1 MRYIIAYTDRAS
13 AGKPTYMTTCTA
25 EIAESHDQAMEQFEA
40 KHLDMIALSSDRVD
54 DVHEAFERYG
64 MGAWTD
70 EEREAQRR
78 KLSES
83 INAITAISRSRK
95 RR

>member
-1 MRYIIAYTDRAS
+1 MRYIITYTDRAS

-40 KHLDMIALSSDRVD
+40 KHPDMIALSSDRVD
-54 DVHEAFERYG
+54 DMHEAFERYG
-64 MGAWTD
+64 RGAWTD

-78 KLSES
+78 KLNEQ
-83 INAITAISRSRK
+83 IDAITAMSRK
-95 RR
+95 HR